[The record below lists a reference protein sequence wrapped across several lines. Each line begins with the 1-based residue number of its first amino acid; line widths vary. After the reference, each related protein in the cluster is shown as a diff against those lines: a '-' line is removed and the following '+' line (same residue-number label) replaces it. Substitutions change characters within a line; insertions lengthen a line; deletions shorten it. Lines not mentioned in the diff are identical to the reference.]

1 MLDYAEAARLFEDR
15 ADSGDYFD
23 SSSAERSRT
32 ILNSLIREP
41 ERKLL
46 FLLGEPGVG
55 KSHMLETIGRE
66 LRPERRIVHLREP
79 FFDPRA
85 FLVRL
90 LEEAGEETEGEVDRL
105 KARAVERYSG
115 EEHLV
120 MIDEAQL
127 LSEPSL
133 EFLRIL
139 ADTKAFRLLLSMH
152 RKEGEEILAKPHF
165 RTRSHRVVEIGTL
178 LPDEVE
184 RYLRGTL
191 NRAGM
196 EEISQMLQPKHLKR
210 IFRYS
215 EGNFRTLKRMM
226 QSLFE
231 LMQHAKENGMS
242 RLSRPCD
249 CILDM
254 AAIDLELIDA

>member
-1 MLDYAEAARLFEDR
+1 MLDYTAAARLFVDR
-15 ADSGDYFD
+15 ADSGEYFD

-32 ILNSLIREP
+32 ILRSLIEEP

-55 KSHMLETIGRE
+55 KSHMLETIGKE
-66 LRPERRIVHLREP
+66 MGTERKIVHLREP
-79 FFDPRA
+79 FFDPKA

-90 LEEAGEETEGEVDRL
+90 LEEVGERSEGELDRL
-105 KARAVERYSG
+105 KALAVERYGSR
-115 EEHLV
+115 EHLV

-127 LSEPSL
+127 LSESSL

-178 LPDEVE
+178 RPEEVE

-191 NRAGM
+191 KRAGM
-196 EEISQMLQPKHLKR
+196 EEISQMVTPKLLKR
-210 IFRYS
+210 ISRYS

-226 QSLFE
+226 QSMFE
-231 LMQHAKENGMS
+231 LVQYAKENG
-242 RLSRPCD
+242 REGLSRPCD
-249 CILDM
+249 CVLDM
-254 AAIDLELIDA
+254 AAIELELIDA